1 MEAHAEQS
9 RLEEVTEAAV
19 RIALHV
25 RREDGALINQI
36 KVEHH
41 RAALASHHGRLF
53 ADRIRVREK

>member
-25 RREDGALINQI
+25 QEALEVISQIEEVRR
-36 KVEHH
+36 
-41 RAALASHHGRLF
+41 RAALASHHARLF